1 MKEMGKREMGNMK
14 RTLLRIAAMFALA
27 VPGPI
32 YAQFGSPPVPPEPPK
47 SPKVG
52 APVDLTGYWVAFV
65 TEDWRW
71 RMVTPLKGDAASV
84 PTNAEGRKVI
94 AAWDPAKDEAAGLQC
109 KAYGAPAI
117 MRVPGRLHITWQDE
131 NTLKI
136 ETDAG
141 QQTRILHFGGQ
152 ASPGAAPSWQGYS
165 SAKWEGPAPSPN
177 PPVPFLIGPRL
188 GAKSRSLEVVTTQ
201 LRSGYLRK
209 NGVPY
214 SDKAV
219 LREYFDRFDEPG
231 GDSWLMVMTV
241 VEDPTYLAIPFV
253 TTSHFKRIPDA
264 TGWDPQPCTSR

>member
-1 MKEMGKREMGNMK
+1 MGNMK
-14 RTLLRIAAMFALA
+14 RTFLLVAAAVALA
-27 VPGPI
+27 APGQI

-52 APVDLTGYWVAFV
+52 APIDLTGYWVAFV

-84 PTNAEGRKVI
+84 PTNAEARKVI

-141 QQTRILHFGGQ
+141 QQTRVFHFGGQ
-152 ASPGAAPSWQGYS
+152 APPGAAASWQGYS
-165 SAKWEGPAPSPN
+165 SAKWETSAIVN

-201 LRSGYLRK
+201 LRAGYLRK

-214 SDKAV
+214 SDKVV
-219 LREYFDRFDEPG
+219 LREYYDRFDEPN

-253 TTSHFKRIPDA
+253 TTSHFKKIPDA
-264 TGWDPQPCTSR
+264 TGWDPQPCTAR